1 MDYSKPN
8 PKLYNVPW
16 AAADYNGMP
25 YMYLGKSGLKVS
37 KVGLGTWKV
46 GFPETGDGSRVDEKK
61 ALAIFDRA
69 AELGVTFWDTANRY
83 NNASGNSE
91 KIIGEWFR
99 ANPDERRNIVIAT
112 KMFGGMDGFTP
123 NHSGLSRTNIIASVD
138 ASLKR
143 MGLDYIDVLYFHGY
157 DEERPCEEALAAIE
171 DLIKADKIRYF
182 AVSNFTVDQLKLY
195 ESVRSEHFSIRS
207 RICAVQNQFNI
218 VQGEA
223 EIRPGVLEYAA
234 KTGISFVA
242 WSPFG
247 EGLLTGRYQNKGT
260 VGAGDRL
267 FDQDQMD
274 ICQNETIMAKI
285 DALSEL
291 SKKVSIPMPE
301 LVLAYM
307 FTLPGMGP
315 VIPAVSSVAQL
326 ESNAHAASIRLDEA
340 IINEIKGI
348 LEK

>member
-1 MDYSKPN
+1 MDYRKPT
-8 PKLYNVPW
+8 PELYNVPW
-16 AAADYNGMP
+16 AATDYKGMP
-25 YMYLGKSGLKVS
+25 YVYLGKSGLKVS
-37 KVGLGTWKV
+37 KVGLGTWKI

-99 ANPDERRNIVIAT
+99 SNPNERRNIVIAT

-157 DEERPCEEALAAIE
+157 DEERPCEESLAAVE
-171 DLIKADKIRYF
+171 DLIKADKVRYF

-195 ESVRSEHFSIRS
+195 EAARIGSFSIRS

-223 EIRPGVLEYAA
+223 DIRPGVLEYAA
-234 KTGISFVA
+234 ETGISFIA

-247 EGLLTGRYQNKGT
+247 EGLLTGRYQDKGK

-267 FDQDQMD
+267 FDQDQME
-274 ICQNETIMAKI
+274 ICQNETVMNKI
-285 DALSEL
+285 SALSDL
-291 SKKVSIPMPE
+291 AKKISIPMPE

-315 VIPAVSSVAQL
+315 AIPAVSSIAQL
-326 ESNAHAASIRLDEA
+326 ESNAHAAVIKLDDA
-340 IINEIKGI
+340 TIKEIETI
-348 LEK
+348 LQ